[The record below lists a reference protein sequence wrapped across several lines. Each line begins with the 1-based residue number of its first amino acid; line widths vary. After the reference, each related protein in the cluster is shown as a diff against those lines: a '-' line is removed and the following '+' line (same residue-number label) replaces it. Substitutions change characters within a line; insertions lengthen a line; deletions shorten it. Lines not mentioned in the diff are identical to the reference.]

1 MRHAQQLLL
10 VAFGAP
16 ALGACSGSSGGS
28 PEPLP
33 VLPAGLL
40 REPDEWAGLPRPGRD
55 PACDPGTPCARAVD
69 NILAWA
75 QLWDDPSIF
84 PDITESVANNND
96 HDVVALACALAGRA
110 SDDPAWRERARL
122 LLEQV
127 VTAPYVAGVSALKPG
142 RNLLSYV
149 LAASTMDLAGFDPGL
164 ELAFRTWIEG
174 LSEIDL
180 WSGDGVSVG
189 TFRDYQLE
197 RPNNVGLVIGA
208 ARMAVDMYLGG
219 DVHGRHLL
227 EAKRVFQGFLGDLRA
242 YRYPD
247 GAFGG
252 GFSATD
258 NSWQVELDPRRHVG
272 VAPVGARIPPVTGLD
287 VDGCLPEEMR
297 RLNAFDCLTCGVNPS
312 IVCYNAADELD
323 GGSPP
328 GMDATGYPW
337 EALQGLVMQ
346 AYLLWRSG
354 YDSFAWQDEAV
365 VRAHRFLVVT
375 YGLRAQ
381 DTWND
386 ATQVDDPACCDGVSD
401 REEVD
406 DTWVPHVLEA
416 VRDPSFLDES
426 NLVYGGNPGKNCG
439 FADWWTLGV
448 EVPPEDEALGGAAE
462 R

>member
-1 MRHAQQLLL
+1 M
-10 VAFGAP
+10 
-16 ALGACSGSSGGS
+16 
-28 PEPLP
+28 
-33 VLPAGLL
+33 
-40 REPDEWAGLPRPGRD
+40 
-55 PACDPGTPCARAVD
+55 
-69 NILAWA
+69 
-75 QLWDDPSIF
+75 
-84 PDITESVANNND
+84 
-96 HDVVALACALAGRA
+96 
-110 SDDPAWRERARL
+110 
-122 LLEQV
+122 
-127 VTAPYVAGVSALKPG
+127 
-142 RNLLSYV
+142 
-149 LAASTMDLAGFDPGL
+149 
-164 ELAFRTWIEG
+164 
-174 LSEIDL
+174 
-180 WSGDGVSVG
+180 
-189 TFRDYQLE
+189 
-197 RPNNVGLVIGA
+197 
-208 ARMAVDMYLGG
+208 
-219 DVHGRHLL
+219 
-227 EAKRVFQGFLGDLRA
+227 
-242 YRYPD
+242 
-247 GAFGG
+247 
-252 GFSATD
+252 
-258 NSWQVELDPRRHVG
+258 G

-354 YDSFAWQDEAV
+354 SDSFAWQDEAV